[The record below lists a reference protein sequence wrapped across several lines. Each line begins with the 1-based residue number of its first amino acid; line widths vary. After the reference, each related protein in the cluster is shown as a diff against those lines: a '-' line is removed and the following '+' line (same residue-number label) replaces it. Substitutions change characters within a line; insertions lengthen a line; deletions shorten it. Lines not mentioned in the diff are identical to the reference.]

1 MAAMILRGYVL
12 LVNAAAFLLFGV
24 DKWKALH
31 KRWRVQ
37 ERALLGAALLG
48 GAEGALLAMVLFEHK
63 THKPRFRFGVPAML
77 VLHAAI
83 FVFLKWA
90 GIL

>member
-1 MAAMILRGYVL
+1 MTAILLQGYVL

-24 DKWKALH
+24 DKWKAAH
-31 KRWRVQ
+31 KKWRIQ
-37 ERALLGAALLG
+37 ERVLLGTALLG

-77 VLHAAI
+77 VLHAAV

-90 GIL
+90 GIV